1 MAKRSFG
8 YAQDNGSA
16 GETPLKLPK
25 FPCARPPEAL
35 EETAHL
41 NPIAAENPQR
51 SEDLEQI
58 AGTCIYSTTSP
69 CFAKKKNKPENSN
82 HGYSS

>member
-1 MAKRSFG
+1 RIG
-8 YAQDNGSA
+8 WRN
-16 GETPLKLPK
+16 PLKLPK
-25 FPCARPPEAL
+25 FPCARPLEIS

-58 AGTCIYSTTSP
+58 AGTCLYSTTDP
-69 CFAKKKNKPENSN
+69 ALLKRKINPKTQNMVFLIKIL
-82 HGYSS
+82 